1 MTTWTIADVA
11 EEPEVTLTDW
21 QVRELPNGDQHLVG
35 FAIES
40 RKGRV
45 SSLIDV
51 FDPASMRAVTGSGRA
66 YQLYGRPGL
75 DCHGEYVWRSW
86 ARLYRVTQF
95 SEVSAKVW
103 ASHAA
108 GEAGTA

>member
-21 QVRELPNGDQHLVG
+21 QIRELPNEDRHLVG
-35 FAIES
+35 FVLES
-40 RKGRV
+40 RKGRA
-45 SSLIDV
+45 SSLVAV

-75 DCHGEYVWRSW
+75 DCYGEHVWGNW
-86 ARLYRVTQF
+86 ARLYGVTDF
-95 SEVSAKVW
+95 SDVSANVR

-108 GEAGTA
+108 DEAGTP